1 MTQRLTPF
9 LSLQVRS
16 TTETSGTGT
25 RNAIPVSFPFSSGIT
40 FPTALAAP
48 VDAGITFWWAP
59 RPSRHF
65 WDGEKGEMSKVQTW
79 CIFQHYP
86 WFISQNLF
94 ANNLH
99 WIVSKMVGENVLKF
113 EHARQHVLPKKHSL
127 CTIQAFRWH
136 DTLQQQISLC
146 PLVWLCATCCSG
158 KILLRRRDFQKNFE
172 ISKK

>member
-99 WIVSKMVGENVLKF
+99 WIVSKMVGENVLKS

-127 CTIQAFRWH
+127 CTIQASGGM
-136 DTLQQQISLC
+136 TLCSNKSLC
-146 PLVWLCATCCSG
+146 AHWFDYARLAAVAKFCCG
-158 KILLRRRDFQKNFE
+158 DEIFRKILK
-172 ISKK
+172 